1 MGLFILLMAAF
12 VVTHIGLA
20 TPPLRDGLVA
30 RLGENGFRIGYSL
43 LSLALL
49 VAAIQAYKGLPED
62 ALLWT
67 AGTGAFH
74 AANFL
79 MLLAAI
85 LFVGS
90 LTPANRA
97 LAGVPQRPGNEGPRG
112 VLRWTRHPMMW
123 AFALW
128 AIVHGWLA
136 GDLPTLVLAA
146 GIGALALVGAAF
158 QDGKKARQLGAD
170 WRMYAA
176 RTSFLPFGAIVT
188 GRQPVSALWPGVV
201 PLVGGILF
209 WLVMTFLH
217 PSLMAAPMVGIW
229 QFV

>member
-20 TPPLRDGLVA
+20 TPPLRDSLVL
-30 RLGENGFRIGYSL
+30 RLGETGFRIGYSL

-49 VAAIQAYKGLPED
+49 IGAVQVYKGLPED
-62 ALLWT
+62 APLWT
-67 AGTGAFH
+67 AGVGAYH
-74 AANFL
+74 AANL
-79 MLLAAI
+79 VMLLASI
-85 LFVGS
+85 LFVGA

-97 LAGVPQRPGNEGPRG
+97 LAGVPQRPGNEGPTG

-123 AFALW
+123 AFGLW
-128 AIVHGWLA
+128 ALVHGWLA
-136 GDLPTLVLAA
+136 GDAPTLVLAA
-146 GIGALALVGAAF
+146 GIGTLALVGAAF

-170 WRMYAA
+170 WKMYAA
-176 RTSFLPFGAIVT
+176 RTSFVPFAAILA
-188 GRQPVSALWPGVV
+188 GKQPASALWPGVV

-217 PSLMAAPMVGIW
+217 PSLMQAPVVGIW